1 MTAGAAERRRI
12 LVVDDDRALAEMLG
26 EYLERA
32 GYVVIAR
39 DTVAE
44 GFTAARRESF
54 DAVILD
60 VMLPDGDG
68 LDLCRR
74 LRAES
79 DVPIL
84 MLTARGDPPDRI
96 VGLEI
101 GADDYLPKPF
111 NPREL
116 LARLRADSSAGARG
130 RARGRR
136 RFVSEPSRSTAP
148 LGWCGSKARSGRSR
162 ATSSSCSGP
171 SRPARATC

>member
-1 MTAGAAERRRI
+1 MRGDTVERKRI
-12 LVVDDDRALAEMLG
+12 LVVDDDRSLGEMLG

-32 GYVVIAR
+32 GYVVSSQE
-39 DTVAE
+39 TVAG
-44 GFTAARRESF
+44 GFAAARREAF

-111 NPREL
+111 DPREL
-116 LARLRADSSAGARG
+116 LARLRAIL
-130 RARGRR
+130 RR
-136 RFVSEPSRSTAP
+136 R
-148 LGWCGSKARSGRSR
+148 GSPGSR
-162 ATSSSCSGP
+162 AETRAPTRRGCKASG
-171 SRPARATC
+171 